1 MEKKDYISEI
11 DGAERRTIALPVN
24 YRKEGEEK
32 GKIEGIAAVVNS
44 RTDLGWFE
52 EEISP
57 GAFDDV
63 MGDDVRA
70 LFNHSPDMVLA
81 RTKSGTLT
89 LGLNEK
95 GDLTY
100 SYETPDRSYARDLED
115 SIAAGDVDQSSFA
128 FSIREESWIW
138 ADKRTDGGKKDLRII
153 KKMSRLYD
161 VSPVTYPAYQD
172 TTVAKRSMT
181 SAKEVIKPEKEEKR
195 KSLELYKRKQKLMKL

>member
-11 DGAERRTIALPVN
+11 EGGERRMILSPVEF
-24 YRKEGEEK
+24 RKDDEG
-32 GKIEGIAAVVNS
+32 GHIEGVAAVVNK

-52 EEISP
+52 EEIAP

-63 MGDDVRA
+63 MKDDVRA
-70 LFNHSPDMVLA
+70 LFNHDPDQILA
-81 RTKSGTLT
+81 RTKSGTLK
-89 LGLNEK
+89 LSLNK
-95 GDLTY
+95 RGDLVY
-100 SYETPDRSYARDLED
+100 SYTTPDRTYARDLENAI
-115 SIAAGDVDQSSFA
+115 SAGDVDQSSFA
-128 FSIREESWIW
+128 FSIKEESWVW

-172 TTVAKRSMT
+172 TSVAKRSMT
-181 SAKEVIKPEKEEKR
+181 SAKEVIKPEREEKG